1 VLPLQV
7 RPYSLPR
14 LVAVMLFVLREQDFV
29 VLSVDFVRLNQ
40 VVSHLVAQW
49 KEVVSVSPDFLFLYP
64 LRWRK

>member
-14 LVAVMLFVLREQDFV
+14 LVVVMLFVLREQDFV